1 MNKVHLLILLAILFV
16 LGLGCNPRGN
26 SDKLTI
32 AVSSNMQY
40 SIEEIAA
47 KYTEHTGIAC
57 DLVVGSSGKLTAQIM
72 EGAPFDVFL
81 SADMKYPQMLYQ
93 KGHAKAAPKIYA
105 LGKLVLFASNKEIVP
120 KLEFLKNDSI
130 AHIALANPKTAPY
143 GRAAMEVLEHNG
155 LVYSVKDKLVYG
167 ESVSQTNQFMS
178 TGAAQMG
185 FTAKSTLIG
194 TPLSQ
199 QGHWIALDTNSYT
212 PIQQGIVMLEDD
224 TAQDRASLSFLEFI
238 FTEEAQ
244 EILKKYGYSTHE

>member
-1 MNKVHLLILLAILFV
+1 MNKVYTLIVTAFLFI
-16 LGLGCNPRGN
+16 LGLGCNSSN
-26 SDKLTI
+26 TSKKLTI

-40 SIEEIAA
+40 SIQEIAA
-47 KYTEHTGIAC
+47 RYTEHTGTAC

-81 SADMKYPQMLYQ
+81 SADLKYPQMLHQ
-93 KGHAKAAPKIYA
+93 KGHTKAAPKIYA
-105 LGKLVLFASNKEIVP
+105 LGKLVLFTTNKELVP

-143 GRAAMEVLEHNG
+143 GRAAMEVLEQHG
-155 LVYSVKDKLVYG
+155 LMDLVRDKLVYG
-167 ESVSQTNQFMS
+167 ENISQTNQFMT

-199 QGHWIALDTNSYT
+199 QGHWIELDTDSYA
-212 PIQQGIVMLEDD
+212 PIQQGIVMLGNQ
-224 TAQDRASLSFLEFI
+224 TGQDQASLSFLEFI

-244 EILKKYGYSTHE
+244 EILKKYGYSIYE